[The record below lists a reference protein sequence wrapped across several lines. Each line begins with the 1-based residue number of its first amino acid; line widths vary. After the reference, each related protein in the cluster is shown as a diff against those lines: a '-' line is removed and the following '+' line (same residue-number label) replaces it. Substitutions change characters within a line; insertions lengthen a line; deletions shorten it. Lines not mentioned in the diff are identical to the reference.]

1 MKKLRALVLT
11 HESLVP
17 PDSLEGHSQ
26 QAIDE
31 WQTEYDAEGHAARES
46 YLARGRLQRVRADL
60 TGKEPGITDE
70 VVGIYRHEWAYDSTR
85 AITELGYAITPLED
99 GLTRTVEWLR
109 REKGSMRE
117 TR

>member
-31 WQTEYDAEGHAARES
+31 QQTEYYVMACVLQA
-46 YLARGRLQRVRADL
+46 GR
-60 TGKEPGITDE
+60 
-70 VVGIYRHEWAYDSTR
+70 
-85 AITELGYAITPLED
+85 
-99 GLTRTVEWLR
+99 
-109 REKGSMRE
+109 
-117 TR
+117 